1 MIRSTTTAIYT
12 MRSQETA
19 IIEIAI
25 TDWRYEPL
33 GERYVATVEDY
44 AVMTDDEGIEGK
56 QLCNTKQVTYSNAQ
70 IDGLFQMIGNPISIN
85 ESYSSELIK
94 LIASALLHVTITD
107 IYENGKTIYGLKP
120 TDWAINPN
128 YERSIKRKG

>member
-1 MIRSTTTAIYT
+1 

-44 AVMTDDEGIEGK
+44 AVLTDEEGNESK
-56 QLCNTKQVTYSNAQ
+56 QLCNTKQVTYTNAQ
-70 IDGLFQMIGNPISIN
+70 IDGLFQMIGNPILIN

-94 LIASALLHVTITD
+94 LISSALLRVTTTELF
-107 IYENGKTIYGLKP
+107 ENGKTIYGLEP
-120 TDWAINPN
+120 SDWSINAN
-128 YERSIKRKG
+128 YEKSIRKSN